1 MNYLNDIAYVNKETL
16 YKTINNI
23 KHNKQVPLVSLVYAL
38 SAIGLLFIMSFL
50 LSGPIG
56 IFGGIIMTIVES
68 ALISSYLYVL
78 NNVIAYNRFRWKD
91 IKYGITYYIWKVYG
105 VIFAFYIGSMLINL
119 LSNIFGPLFYSFYW
133 IIPIAVF
140 ILFNPLPEGIY
151 LKDRDTL
158 GTLSYCLEFMK
169 ENWLNW
175 LLSNSMFFLLAY
187 ISLSGMMSLAASAAI
202 GMRPTDI
209 LLLLLLF
216 FITGI
221 IVSIG
226 MLFRGNLFVLLSTST
241 IRKRQFMRKL

>member
-1 MNYLNDIAYVNKETL
+1 MNYFNDIAYVNKETL
-16 YKTINNI
+16 HKTINNI

-38 SAIGLLFIMSFL
+38 SAVGLQFIIPFL
-50 LSGPIG
+50 LSGTIG

-119 LSNIFGPLFYSFYW
+119 LSSTFGPLFYSFYW

-175 LLSNSMFFLLAY
+175 LQ
-187 ISLSGMMSLAASAAI
+187 I
-202 GMRPTDI
+202 GRAH
-209 LLLLLLF
+209 
-216 FITGI
+216 
-221 IVSIG
+221 V
-226 MLFRGNLFVLLSTST
+226 
-241 IRKRQFMRKL
+241 